1 MVGLPGR
8 SQAEGQTQGARALLR
23 RREGMM
29 RVAVRD
35 LASGAQAAV
44 ECGALVQA
52 VALYAER
59 LAVQLAAQ
67 VLVYAVPAG
76 CSEGGLSL
84 HLHVRIGA
92 ALPCSL
98 LLVAAHH
105 LLLCQVRSCQAQPM
119 HSMTAAIREKGAG
132 PELDRIMHK
141 SEESVT
147 YDCEGL

>member
-1 MVGLPGR
+1 M
-8 SQAEGQTQGARALLR
+8 
-23 RREGMM
+23 
-29 RVAVRD
+29 AVWD

-67 VLVYAVPAG
+67 MLVYAAPLDSAE
-76 CSEGGLSL
+76 SGLSL
-84 HLHVRIGA
+84 HLHARIGA

-105 LLLCQVRSCQAQPM
+105 LLLCQVRACRAWPW
-119 HSMTAAIREKGAG
+119 HSMMDATLRTCLICLLQA
-132 PELDRIMHK
+132 
-141 SEESVT
+141 
-147 YDCEGL
+147 